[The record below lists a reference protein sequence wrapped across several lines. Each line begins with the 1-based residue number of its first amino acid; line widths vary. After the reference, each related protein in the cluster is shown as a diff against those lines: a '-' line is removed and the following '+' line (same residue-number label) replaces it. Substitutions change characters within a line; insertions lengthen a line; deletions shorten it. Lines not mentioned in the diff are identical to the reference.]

1 MTEFIREQQKLEQTI
16 KIISELL
23 GIEQKELERVYN
35 DYSREIDERLRVAN
49 FRKNHIKVLE
59 KASSNPYFA
68 RIDFKAI
75 TDSDFKEIYIGRNG
89 ISKDGKVLITDW
101 RAPISSLYYDSSTGK
116 TSYKSPT
123 GDVLGEVALKRQYD
137 IENGK
142 LIEYFDVDLVSS
154 DNLLQKYLN
163 ANNDSR
169 LKSIVATIQSEQND
183 IIRRPIDENV
193 IIQGVAGSGKTTVA
207 LHKIAYLVYNYI
219 NSVKQSQYLV
229 IGPNPVFIKY
239 IKTVLPD
246 LDVSG
251 VSQLTFEQFAKDY
264 IGEEIEI
271 NPSNKKIS
279 ASIAGKSNDIDKF
292 KSSMLYKNMLE
303 NFFELYLKGIVSKP
317 LKLNDF
323 VVLTEEEMAPIF
335 ARALEEQHATLQGR
349 VDATIERLI
358 DYVKNNVDSILT
370 RYNEYENNLFKNAS
384 LEERES
390 LRKKFIKER
399 IEIQKNCSA
408 TIRKYFAKAVLS
420 PIKLYRLFI
429 SMLDDFNICGE
440 VAVRY
445 SPCDAHHHACYGY
458 KKINELKKT
467 TMANIKG
474 NKYDFEDLAALLY
487 LKLRTEPNRQYS
499 NIKHTVIDEAQDLGI
514 FNFYV
519 LKKCLPTSTFSIFGD
534 LAQSI
539 YDYRGIDNWD
549 EVNSLI
555 FNNKANI
562 VNFNKSYRTTAS
574 IMNVADAISE
584 SINLGKS
591 DLVVRQ
597 GLPVSFDEAPTSNEL
612 VEQIANKIKEY
623 KEKGYKTI
631 AVISKTDLLSRY
643 INDDLR
649 ELGIVIPNVT
659 EKDDVSLDEFSVCT
673 ISNQLAKG
681 LEFDAVILNN
691 VNDKIYSCDSTLDMK
706 LLYVAVTRALHE
718 LDITYNGKLPEVLQ
732 KFVTEKSKQK
742 KL

>member
-59 KASSNPYFA
+59 KASLNPYFA

-323 VVLTEEEMAPIF
+323 VVLTEEEMTPIF

-429 SMLDDFNICGE
+429 SMLDDFNI
-440 VAVRY
+440 
-445 SPCDAHHHACYGY
+445 YGY

-597 GLPVSFDEAPTSNEL
+597 GLPVSFDEASTSNEL

-718 LDITYNGKLPEVLQ
+718 LDVTYNGKLPEVLQ

>member
-59 KASSNPYFA
+59 KASLNPYFA

-335 ARALEEQHATLQGR
+335 ARTLEEQHATLQGR

-429 SMLDDFNICGE
+429 SMLDDFNI
-440 VAVRY
+440 
-445 SPCDAHHHACYGY
+445 YGY

-718 LDITYNGKLPEVLQ
+718 LDVTYNGKLPEVLQ

>member
-59 KASSNPYFA
+59 KASLNPYFA

-323 VVLTEEEMAPIF
+323 VVLTEEEMTPIF

-429 SMLDDFNICGE
+429 SMLDDFNI
-440 VAVRY
+440 
-445 SPCDAHHHACYGY
+445 YGY

-487 LKLRTEPNRQYS
+487 LKLRTEPNIQYS

-718 LDITYNGKLPEVLQ
+718 LDVTYNGKLPEVLQ

>member
-59 KASSNPYFA
+59 KASLNPYFA

-251 VSQLTFEQFAKDY
+251 VSQLTFEQFAKYY

-429 SMLDDFNICGE
+429 SMLDDFNI
-440 VAVRY
+440 
-445 SPCDAHHHACYGY
+445 YGY

-467 TMANIKG
+467 TMVNIKG

-597 GLPVSFDEAPTSNEL
+597 GLPVSFDEASTSNEL

-718 LDITYNGKLPEVLQ
+718 LDVTYNGKLPEVLQ

>member
-323 VVLTEEEMAPIF
+323 VVLTEEEMTPIF

-429 SMLDDFNICGE
+429 SMLDDFNI
-440 VAVRY
+440 
-445 SPCDAHHHACYGY
+445 YGY

-597 GLPVSFDEAPTSNEL
+597 GLPVSFDEASTSNEL

-718 LDITYNGKLPEVLQ
+718 LDVTYNGKLPEVLQ

>member
-429 SMLDDFNICGE
+429 SMLDDFNI
-440 VAVRY
+440 
-445 SPCDAHHHACYGY
+445 YGY

-467 TMANIKG
+467 TMVNIKG

-549 EVNSLI
+549 EVNYLI

-597 GLPVSFDEAPTSNEL
+597 GLPVSFDEASTSNEL

-718 LDITYNGKLPEVLQ
+718 LDITYNGKIPEVLQ

>member
-59 KASSNPYFA
+59 KASLNPYFA

-163 ANNDSR
+163 VNNDSR

-429 SMLDDFNICGE
+429 SMLDDFNI
-440 VAVRY
+440 
-445 SPCDAHHHACYGY
+445 YGY

-467 TMANIKG
+467 TMVNIKG

-591 DLVVRQ
+591 DLVVRD
-597 GLPVSFDEAPTSNEL
+597 GLPVSFDEASTSNEL

-631 AVISKTDLLSRY
+631 AIISKTDLLSRY

-659 EKDDVSLDEFSVCT
+659 EKDDISLDEFSVCT

-718 LDITYNGKLPEVLQ
+718 LDVTYNGKLPEVLQ

>member
-59 KASSNPYFA
+59 KASLNPYFA

-239 IKTVLPD
+239 IKAVLPD

-358 DYVKNNVDSILT
+358 DYVKNNIDSILT

-429 SMLDDFNICGE
+429 SMLDDFNI
-440 VAVRY
+440 
-445 SPCDAHHHACYGY
+445 YGY

-467 TMANIKG
+467 TMVNIKG

-718 LDITYNGKLPEVLQ
+718 LDVTYNGKLPEVLQ

>member
-323 VVLTEEEMAPIF
+323 VVLTEEEMTPIF

-429 SMLDDFNICGE
+429 SMLDDFNI
-440 VAVRY
+440 
-445 SPCDAHHHACYGY
+445 YGY

-467 TMANIKG
+467 TMVNIKG

-718 LDITYNGKLPEVLQ
+718 LDVTYNGKLPEVLQ

>member
-59 KASSNPYFA
+59 KASLNPYFA

-429 SMLDDFNICGE
+429 SMLDDFNI
-440 VAVRY
+440 
-445 SPCDAHHHACYGY
+445 YGY

-467 TMANIKG
+467 TMVNIKG

-718 LDITYNGKLPEVLQ
+718 LDVTYNGKLPEVLQ

>member
-59 KASSNPYFA
+59 KASLNPYFA

-429 SMLDDFNICGE
+429 SMLDDFNI
-440 VAVRY
+440 
-445 SPCDAHHHACYGY
+445 YGY

-467 TMANIKG
+467 TMDNIKG

>member
-59 KASSNPYFA
+59 KASLNPYFA

-429 SMLDDFNICGE
+429 SMLDDFNI
-440 VAVRY
+440 
-445 SPCDAHHHACYGY
+445 YGY

-467 TMANIKG
+467 TMTNIKG

-597 GLPVSFDEAPTSNEL
+597 GLPVSFDEASTSNEL

-718 LDITYNGKLPEVLQ
+718 LDVTYNGKLPEVLQ

>member
-59 KASSNPYFA
+59 KASLNPYFA

-429 SMLDDFNICGE
+429 SMLDDFNI
-440 VAVRY
+440 
-445 SPCDAHHHACYGY
+445 YGY

-597 GLPVSFDEAPTSNEL
+597 GLPVSFDEASTSNEL

-649 ELGIVIPNVT
+649 ELGIAIPNVT

-718 LDITYNGKLPEVLQ
+718 LDITYNGKIPEVLQ

>member
-358 DYVKNNVDSILT
+358 DYVKNNIDSILT
-370 RYNEYENNLFKNAS
+370 RYNEYENNLFKNTS

-429 SMLDDFNICGE
+429 SMLDDFNI
-440 VAVRY
+440 
-445 SPCDAHHHACYGY
+445 YGY

-467 TMANIKG
+467 TMVNIKG

-718 LDITYNGKLPEVLQ
+718 LDVTYNGKLPEVLQ

>member
-429 SMLDDFNICGE
+429 SMLDDFNI
-440 VAVRY
+440 
-445 SPCDAHHHACYGY
+445 YGY

-718 LDITYNGKLPEVLQ
+718 LDITYNGKIPEVLQ

>member
-429 SMLDDFNICGE
+429 SMLDDFNI
-440 VAVRY
+440 
-445 SPCDAHHHACYGY
+445 YGY

-718 LDITYNGKLPEVLQ
+718 LYMYQITE
-732 KFVTEKSKQK
+732 
-742 KL
+742 

>member
-49 FRKNHIKVLE
+49 FRKNHIKVLK
-59 KASSNPYFA
+59 KASLNPYFA

-323 VVLTEEEMAPIF
+323 VVLTEEEMTPIF

-399 IEIQKNCSA
+399 IEIQKNFSE
-408 TIRKYFAKAVLS
+408 TIRKYFAKALLS

-429 SMLDDFNICGE
+429 SMLDDFNI
-440 VAVRY
+440 
-445 SPCDAHHHACYGY
+445 YGY

-574 IMNVADAISE
+574 IMNVADAISG

-612 VEQIANKIKEY
+612 VEQIAHKIKEY

-718 LDITYNGKLPEVLQ
+718 LDITYNGKIPEVLQ

>member
-23 GIEQKELERVYN
+23 GIEQKELERVYH

-429 SMLDDFNICGE
+429 SMLDDFNI
-440 VAVRY
+440 
-445 SPCDAHHHACYGY
+445 YGY

-718 LDITYNGKLPEVLQ
+718 LDITYNGKIPEVLQ

>member
-59 KASSNPYFA
+59 KASLNPYFA

-429 SMLDDFNICGE
+429 SMLDDFNI
-440 VAVRY
+440 
-445 SPCDAHHHACYGY
+445 YGY

-467 TMANIKG
+467 TMVNIKG

-519 LKKCLPTSTFSIFGD
+519 LKKCLLTSTFSIFGD

-718 LDITYNGKLPEVLQ
+718 LDVTYNGKLPEVLQ

>member
-137 IENGK
+137 IEDGK
-142 LIEYFDVDLVSS
+142 LIEYFDVDLVSN

-323 VVLTEEEMAPIF
+323 VVLTEEEMTPIF

-429 SMLDDFNICGE
+429 SMLDDFNI
-440 VAVRY
+440 
-445 SPCDAHHHACYGY
+445 YGY

-467 TMANIKG
+467 TMVNIKG

-499 NIKHTVIDEAQDLGI
+499 DIKHTVIDEAQDLGI

-718 LDITYNGKLPEVLQ
+718 LDVTYNGKLPEVLQ

>member
-59 KASSNPYFA
+59 KASLNPYFA

-264 IGEEIEI
+264 IGEEFEI
-271 NPSNKKIS
+271 NPSDKKIS

-429 SMLDDFNICGE
+429 SMLDDFNI
-440 VAVRY
+440 
-445 SPCDAHHHACYGY
+445 YGY

-562 VNFNKSYRTTAS
+562 VDFNKSYRTTAS

-718 LDITYNGKLPEVLQ
+718 LDITYNGKIPEVLQ

>member
-59 KASSNPYFA
+59 KASLNPYFA

-271 NPSNKKIS
+271 NPSDKKIS

-429 SMLDDFNICGE
+429 SMLDDFNI
-440 VAVRY
+440 
-445 SPCDAHHHACYGY
+445 YGY

-718 LDITYNGKLPEVLQ
+718 LDVTYNGKLPEVLQ

>member
-358 DYVKNNVDSILT
+358 DYVKNNIDSILT

-429 SMLDDFNICGE
+429 SMLDDFNI
-440 VAVRY
+440 
-445 SPCDAHHHACYGY
+445 YGY

-467 TMANIKG
+467 TMVNIKG

-597 GLPVSFDEAPTSNEL
+597 GLPVSFDEASTSNEL

-718 LDITYNGKLPEVLQ
+718 LDITYNGKIPEVLQ

>member
-264 IGEEIEI
+264 IGEEFEI
-271 NPSNKKIS
+271 NPSDKKIS

-429 SMLDDFNICGE
+429 SMLDDFNI
-440 VAVRY
+440 
-445 SPCDAHHHACYGY
+445 YGY

-718 LDITYNGKLPEVLQ
+718 LDITYNGKIPEVLQ

>member
-23 GIEQKELERVYN
+23 GIEQKELERVYH

-75 TDSDFKEIYIGRNG
+75 TDSDFKKIYIGRNG

-429 SMLDDFNICGE
+429 SMLDDFNI
-440 VAVRY
+440 
-445 SPCDAHHHACYGY
+445 YGY

-718 LDITYNGKLPEVLQ
+718 LDITYNGKIPEVLQ

>member
-59 KASSNPYFA
+59 KASLNPYFA

-370 RYNEYENNLFKNAS
+370 RYNEYEKNLFKNAS

-429 SMLDDFNICGE
+429 SMLDDFNI
-440 VAVRY
+440 
-445 SPCDAHHHACYGY
+445 YGY

-718 LDITYNGKLPEVLQ
+718 LDITYNGKIPEVLQ

>member
-59 KASSNPYFA
+59 KASLNPYFA

-207 LHKIAYLVYNYI
+207 LQKIAYLVYNYI

-323 VVLTEEEMAPIF
+323 VVLTEEEMTPIF

-429 SMLDDFNICGE
+429 SMLDDFNI
-440 VAVRY
+440 
-445 SPCDAHHHACYGY
+445 YGY

-718 LDITYNGKLPEVLQ
+718 LDITYNGKIPEVLQ

>member
-59 KASSNPYFA
+59 KASLNPYFA

-271 NPSNKKIS
+271 NPSDKKIS

-429 SMLDDFNICGE
+429 SMLDDFNI
-440 VAVRY
+440 
-445 SPCDAHHHACYGY
+445 YGY

-718 LDITYNGKLPEVLQ
+718 LDITYNGKIPEVLQ

>member
-59 KASSNPYFA
+59 KASLNPYFA

-429 SMLDDFNICGE
+429 SMLDDFNI
-440 VAVRY
+440 
-445 SPCDAHHHACYGY
+445 YGY

-574 IMNVADAISE
+574 IMNVADTISE

-597 GLPVSFDEAPTSNEL
+597 GLPVSFDEASTSNEL

-718 LDITYNGKLPEVLQ
+718 LDVTYNGKLPEVLQ

>member
-23 GIEQKELERVYN
+23 GIEQKELERVYH

-429 SMLDDFNICGE
+429 SMLDDFNI
-440 VAVRY
+440 
-445 SPCDAHHHACYGY
+445 YGY

-597 GLPVSFDEAPTSNEL
+597 GLPVSFDEAPTSKEL

-718 LDITYNGKLPEVLQ
+718 LDITYNGKIPEVLQ

>member
-429 SMLDDFNICGE
+429 SMLDDFNI
-440 VAVRY
+440 
-445 SPCDAHHHACYGY
+445 YGY

-718 LDITYNGKLPEVLQ
+718 LDVTYNGKLPEVLQ

>member
-23 GIEQKELERVYN
+23 SIEQKELERVYN

-59 KASSNPYFA
+59 KASLNPYFA

-429 SMLDDFNICGE
+429 SMLDDFNI
-440 VAVRY
+440 
-445 SPCDAHHHACYGY
+445 YGY

-718 LDITYNGKLPEVLQ
+718 LDITYNGKIPEVLQ

>member
-59 KASSNPYFA
+59 KASLNPYFA

-323 VVLTEEEMAPIF
+323 VVLTEEEMTPIF

-429 SMLDDFNICGE
+429 SMLDDFNI
-440 VAVRY
+440 
-445 SPCDAHHHACYGY
+445 YGY

-574 IMNVADAISE
+574 IMNVADTISE

-597 GLPVSFDEAPTSNEL
+597 GLPVSFDEASTSNEL

-718 LDITYNGKLPEVLQ
+718 LDITYNGKIPEVLQ

>member
-59 KASSNPYFA
+59 KASLNPYFA

-183 IIRRPIDENV
+183 IIRRPIDESV

-429 SMLDDFNICGE
+429 SMLDDFNI
-440 VAVRY
+440 
-445 SPCDAHHHACYGY
+445 YGY

-597 GLPVSFDEAPTSNEL
+597 GLPVSFDEASTSNEL

-718 LDITYNGKLPEVLQ
+718 LDVTYNGKLPEVLQ

>member
-59 KASSNPYFA
+59 KASLNPYFA

-429 SMLDDFNICGE
+429 SMLDDFNI
-440 VAVRY
+440 
-445 SPCDAHHHACYGY
+445 YGY

-574 IMNVADAISE
+574 IMNVADTISE

-718 LDITYNGKLPEVLQ
+718 LDVTYNGKLPEVLQ

>member
-23 GIEQKELERVYN
+23 GIEQKELERVYH

-429 SMLDDFNICGE
+429 SMLDDFNI
-440 VAVRY
+440 
-445 SPCDAHHHACYGY
+445 YGY

-467 TMANIKG
+467 TMVNIKG

-597 GLPVSFDEAPTSNEL
+597 GLPVSFDEASTSNEL

-718 LDITYNGKLPEVLQ
+718 LDVTYNGKLPEVLQ

>member
-16 KIISELL
+16 KNISELL

-59 KASSNPYFA
+59 KASLNPYFA

-429 SMLDDFNICGE
+429 SMLDDFNI
-440 VAVRY
+440 
-445 SPCDAHHHACYGY
+445 YGY

-718 LDITYNGKLPEVLQ
+718 LDITYNGKIPEVLQ